1 MQASLIAFERHGFSV
16 TTTPEAVR
24 VAIPGR
30 EPRVRHRRGRKKA
43 ERAITFTEQK
53 LIDRGMG

>member
-24 VAIPGR
+24 VAILDENLGFGIEEGVKRPS
-30 EPRVRHRRGRKKA
+30 
-43 ERAITFTEQK
+43 AITFTEQK